1 MATNNEDYR
10 IDKGVFKLLYN
21 YKQLSFSD
29 INQLLTDYA
38 EKFMDKKR
46 PRNNRRKFYY
56 EVSNHAQENFSEFK
70 KFVNKATRGMSVRQ
84 DYDDWYQEAS
94 MDGSLAYNGVA
105 DDF

>member
-1 MATNNEDYR
+1 MANNTEDYR

-21 YKQLSFSD
+21 YKRLSFSD
-29 INQLLTDYA
+29 INQILTDYA
-38 EKFMDKKR
+38 EIFMDKKR
-46 PRNNRRKFYY
+46 PRSNRRRFYF
-56 EVSNHAQENFSEFK
+56 EVSNHAQENFADFK
-70 KFVNKATRGMSVRQ
+70 KFVNKSTRGMSERQ